1 MKRSA
6 PLRLAPTSERSR
18 FHFNVRKLL
27 RTSAWFAVGAIL
39 TVLVYQVP
47 AAHTVDVGWND
58 GFYVQGFADAANR
71 WGVTTDDTG
80 AERSYRWSQP
90 ASALI
95 FPQIGLP
102 ARATLNWR
110 AWRPPGSPPPRVRVL
125 LNGTEELGVFA
136 ATGGW
141 EQHSFEIGGGLLKP
155 RDLFLSLVVEPPLE
169 RDGSLWGVQVDQAS
183 LTTARWPIIPYPAQ
197 ALGGGLAALL
207 AAIALHRRPRLL
219 LVAVVAMQLLFLL
232 SYRLQ
237 ATPYPLRLLWPGLIG
252 LWGAVAAGRYLES
265 AALTHVERSGRS
277 AERTWRYLP
286 EVFALGLAAMWL
298 VVFWWVGRSHVVL
311 SVPGVEKDFRVF
323 ATRSE
328 ALVCPPGALLPDAHC
343 VLRADGFYQLGYP
356 FLLWLFRPLVDDNA
370 FAAAQ
375 VVGLTSA
382 VVLLYATY
390 ALGRALFG
398 PPGGLLALLTVML
411 NRWTAEYTLLLG
423 TDMPFAALWTLGLAV
438 LVGARRSPRRALL
451 AGALGGLAFMLR
463 HPGLLLLPLG
473 CAWLLWPLSA
483 NRAVTWRV
491 DRQRLWLVAG
501 FAGGFALASLPQ
513 LLVNL
518 GDTGHLLYSQQAKN
532 IWLAVYGNTDWGR
545 WNEAA
550 NDVRLWDVIAHEPGR
565 FVASWW
571 GNLRAFWGTGAEDS
585 AEFGRALALRLL
597 SFPANLLALS
607 GLLLWLVRGSP
618 HERFLLVVSLLYTI
632 GISVGFMLP
641 RFSLPLVPIWALA
654 ATAAALAIWSHATVE
669 RSALRRVVAAAALL
683 VMLLLAGSPSVGLRA
698 VLEHQDP
705 DAVAAVELIRRTLAP
720 GERFVADLP
729 PEDALGKYSAI
740 AHLVVRDADPASDF
754 KLSTTEGADDGA
766 VVGRAG
772 RYVLYRRSR

>member
-18 FHFNVRKLL
+18 LHFNVRGLL
-27 RTSAWFAVGAIL
+27 RTSAWFVLGAIL

-80 AERSYRWSQP
+80 AERSYRWSWP

-110 AWRPPGSPPPRVRVL
+110 AWRPPGAPPPRVRVL
-125 LNGTEELGVFA
+125 LNGTEDLGVFT

-141 EQHSFEIGGGLLKP
+141 EQHSFAIGGGLLKP

-169 RDGSLWGVQVDQAS
+169 QDGSLWGVQVDQAS

-197 ALGGGLAALL
+197 ALGGALATLL
-207 AAIALHRRPRLL
+207 AAIALHGRPRLL
-219 LVAVVAMQLLFLL
+219 VVAVVAMQLLFLL
-232 SYRLQ
+232 GYRLQ
-237 ATPYPLRLLWPGLIG
+237 ITPYPLRLLWPVFIG

-265 AALTHVERSGRS
+265 AAPSRLGHPDRL
-277 AERTWRYLP
+277 AERVRRYLP
-286 EVFALGLAAMWL
+286 TVLALVLPAIWL
-298 VVFWWVGRSHVVL
+298 VAFWWTGRSHVVL
-311 SVPGVEKDFRVF
+311 SAPGVEKDFRVF

-328 ALVCPPGALLPDAHC
+328 ALLCPAGALLPDAHC

-356 FLLWLFRPLVDDNA
+356 FLLWLFRPLVAGNA

-375 VVGLTSA
+375 LVGLASA

-390 ALGRALFG
+390 GLGRALFG
-398 PPGGLLALLTVML
+398 PPGGLLALLAVML

-423 TDMPFAALWTLGLAV
+423 TDMPFAAIWTLGLAA
-438 LVGARRSPRRALL
+438 LLGARRSPRRALL
-451 AGALGGLAFMLR
+451 AGALCGLAFMLR

-473 CAWLLWPLSA
+473 CAWLLLPLNA
-483 NRAVTWRV
+483 NHPFTWRV
-491 DRQRLWLVAG
+491 DRPRRWLLAG
-501 FAGGFALASLPQ
+501 FAAGFALASLPQ
-513 LLVNL
+513 MLVNL
-518 GDTGHLLYSQQAKN
+518 SDTGRLLYSQQAKN

-550 NDVRLWDVIAHEPGR
+550 NDVRLWDVVAHEPGR
-565 FVASWW
+565 FVANWW
-571 GNLRAFWGTGAEDS
+571 GNLRAFWGTGAEDNT
-585 AEFGRALALRLL
+585 EFGRALALRLL
-597 SFPANLLALS
+597 SFPANLLALG
-607 GLLLWLVRGSP
+607 GLLLWLVRGSR

-641 RFSLPLVPIWALA
+641 RFTLPLVPISALA
-654 ATAAALAIWSHATVE
+654 ATAAALAIWSHAT
-669 RSALRRVVAAAALL
+669 RARPALRRAAAAAGLL
-683 VMLLLAGSPSVGLRA
+683 VVLLLAGSPSVGVRA
-698 VLEHQDP
+698 VLDHQDP
-705 DAVAAVELIRRTLAP
+705 DAVAAVDLLRRALAP
-720 GERFVADLP
+720 GERFAADLP
-729 PEDALGKYSAI
+729 PEDALGKYSAV
-740 AHLVVRDADPASDF
+740 AHLAARDDDPDPGVR
-754 KLSTTEGADDGA
+754 LSTTDSADNGA